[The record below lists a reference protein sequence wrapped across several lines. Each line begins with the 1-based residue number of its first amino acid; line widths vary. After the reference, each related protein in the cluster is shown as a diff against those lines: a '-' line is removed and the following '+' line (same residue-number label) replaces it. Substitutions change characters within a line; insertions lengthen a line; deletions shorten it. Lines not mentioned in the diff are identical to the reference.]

1 MIKLMHITL
10 MVLAVIAVAV
20 GDVFLKKAALEGG
33 FTRAM
38 ASPWMAAA
46 IVLYLYQI
54 LFFTYAF
61 LTGWQLS
68 VIGSMQTVL
77 YALIVLGAGVMYFNE
92 SLSIGQGIG
101 VLMAFTGVVLMNMD
115 AYP

>member
-1 MIKLMHITL
+1 MTKLMHITL

-38 ASPWMAAA
+38 TSPWMAAA

-54 LFFTYAF
+54 VFFTYAF
-61 LTGWQLS
+61 LSGWQLS

-77 YALIVLGAGVMYFNE
+77 YALIILAAGVLYFNE
-92 SLSIGQGIG
+92 SLSTGQGIG
-101 VLMAFTGVVLMNMD
+101 VAMAFAGVVLMNLES
-115 AYP
+115 